1 MSRPTAAMDRA
12 PSTTSSP
19 LASGTRALR
28 EVVQLDARIV
38 AVFIASRLLVIL
50 VALAVESLAPREPG
64 FVPGA
69 DGPILTSLTSW
80 DGFYYMSIVTHG
92 YQAQPVAGSYSNV
105 AFAPLYPLLV
115 GLLAR
120 PFPGFEGLVSIV
132 TSNLA
137 FLAALPLLVRLGTP
151 YLGPDRASRA
161 AVLLIIYPFA
171 AVFAMAYTES
181 LFLLLTVGA
190 FLAAER
196 GHRATA
202 GVLVAL
208 AVLCRLQGV
217 VLILPLLIL
226 MLRQDGWRPR
236 PSDAWLLLGPVA
248 FAGFLAYVAA
258 ITGSPTGFLDA
269 QQAWGRE
276 GVGGAAPD
284 ETIAASFSIYQAALL
299 ATLLWSV
306 FLLVYVRADRLRLEY
321 ALVPVL
327 FMAAALSSG
336 SLEAIGRI
344 TMLAFPYVWLLARRE
359 SVLARRVWPVV
370 SISLFVVIAILMF
383 AGIWVP

>member
-1 MSRPTAAMDRA
+1 M
-12 PSTTSSP
+12 P
-19 LASGTRALR
+19 LAAQAARLMAALR
-28 EVVQLDARIV
+28 EDLQLDRRILALFV
-38 AVFIASRLLVIL
+38 GSRLLL
-50 VALAVESLAPREPG
+50 VAVALLVEALVPREPG

-69 DGPILTSLTSW
+69 GGPILSSLTSW
-80 DGFYYMSIVTHG
+80 DGFYYMSIATGG
-92 YQAQPVAGSYSNV
+92 YQAEPVAGSYSNV
-105 AFAPLYPLLV
+105 AFAPLYPLIV

-120 PFPGFEGLVSIV
+120 PFPGFEGLVAIV
-132 TSNLA
+132 VSNLA

-151 YLGPDRASRA
+151 YLGASRA
-161 AVLLIIYPFA
+161 SLAAALLVIYPFA
-171 AVFAMAYTES
+171 SAFAMAYTEG

-236 PSDAWLLLGPVA
+236 PSQAWLLLGPVA

-258 ITGSPTGFLDA
+258 ITGSTTGFLDA

-284 ETIAASFSIYQAALL
+284 ETIAASFSSYQAALVV
-299 ATLLWSV
+299 TLLWSV
-306 FLLVYVRADRLRLEY
+306 FLLVHVRVDRLRLEY

-327 FMAAALSSG
+327 FIAAAMSSG

-344 TMLAFPYVWLLARRE
+344 TMLAFPYVWILANRRSWIARRAWPLV
-359 SVLARRVWPVV
+359 SVV
-370 SISLFVVIAILMF
+370 LFTAVAALTF
-383 AGIWVP
+383 AGVWVP